1 MGTTS
6 PTGPVVP
13 PAPKKPPPP
22 ARITGPESPP
32 LPPSFVGLSV
42 ETSLV
47 DSWFSL
53 AGCHSPV
60 QLALRMLGRPEIR
73 VGGNSQDHL
82 WPTSPLPPGELQV
95 ADAAYLH
102 ALHCLGAIGSPLQ
115 IGLNLLG
122 GNPAATGQVLHE
134 VASVIPAKLLS
145 ISLGNEPDRY
155 GGRLPGGFTAY
166 LPSYEGMRA
175 ALRIGFGGP
184 LPQIAGPDPSTSR
197 WISQT
202 ASFIATERPNV
213 ADVHLYGLNGCH
225 RTLGSPTYP
234 SVGHL
239 LAPGASTK
247 QIAGLAP
254 VLDAATTANVRV
266 QISEAN
272 SVACGGM
279 AGISD
284 GPASALWGLDLAA
297 SAAQAGFTHVELHSS
312 GGAYDPVSLAADG
325 TIAFHPL
332 WTAMYLADQLWP
344 NGSYPLR
351 LTGKLPTGLNGWVA
365 RRPDRSL
372 AVLLVNGDLGG
383 ARRLVIATT
392 AGSATL
398 GRIVAAGSRAVR
410 LDGRH
415 LAWSAGAPA
424 WRGKLHLESP
434 AIKKNRLAV
443 TLPAESAAWI
453 VLGRG
458 QLPAT

>member
-1 MGTTS
+1 
-6 PTGPVVP
+6 V
-13 PAPKKPPPP
+13 KKPPPP
-22 ARITGPESPP
+22 ARITGPESRP

-47 DSWFSL
+47 DSWFTP
-53 AGCHSPV
+53 AGCHSAV
-60 QLALRMLGRPEIR
+60 QQALRMLGRPEIR

-82 WPTSPLPPGELQV
+82 WPTRPLPPGELQV
-95 ADAAYLH
+95 SDASYLH

-122 GNPAATGQVLHE
+122 ANPTATGQVLHE
-134 VASVIPAKLLS
+134 IASVIPASLLT

-166 LPSYEGMRA
+166 LPSYETMRA
-175 ALRIGFGGP
+175 ALRAGFGGP

-197 WISQT
+197 WIAQT
-202 ASFIATERPNV
+202 ASFIATAHPNV
-213 ADVHLYGLNGCH
+213 ADVHVYGLNGCH

-239 LAPGASTK
+239 LAPGASTR

-254 VLDAATTANVRV
+254 VLEAARAASVRV

-284 GPASALWGLDLAA
+284 SPASALWGLDLVA
-297 SAAQAGFTHVELHSS
+297 SAAQAGFSHVELHSS
-312 GGAYDPVSLAADG
+312 GGAYDPLTLGTDG
-325 TIAFHPL
+325 TVTFRPL

-351 LTGKLPTGLNGWVA
+351 LTGKLQAGLTGWVA

-372 AVLLVNGDLGG
+372 AILLVNGDLKGS
-383 ARRLVIATT
+383 RRLVLATT
-392 AGSATL
+392 AASATL
-398 GRIVAAGSRAVR
+398 GRIVPAGARAVR
-410 LDGRH
+410 LDGRR
-415 LAWSAGAPA
+415 LAWSAGGPV
-424 WRGKLHLESP
+424 WKGTQQLESP
-434 AIKKNRLAV
+434 AVKEDRLAV
-443 TLPAESAAWI
+443 TLPPESAAWI